1 MNRSGF
7 ASCPHPITTSRSR
20 FLRKMGQVG
29 QLMHHEEE
37 AGDGA
42 AVSQACLPR
51 LVPLLLEKPVLE
63 ANLDERSISKEGP
76 GPSAR
81 DPARRAPAPIRGQGT
96 EKGSE
101 ESSLLISFDCAE
113 EQ

>member
-1 MNRSGF
+1 MGD
-7 ASCPHPITTSRSR
+7 H
-20 FLRKMGQVG
+20 LRRM
-29 QLMHHEEE
+29 
-37 AGDGA
+37 AGIKDGMSDTGDA
-42 AVSQACLPR
+42 PDV
-51 LVPLLLEKPVLE
+51 EM
-63 ANLDERSISKEGP
+63 KEGP

-96 EKGSE
+96 GKKGSE

>member
-1 MNRSGF
+1 MGDHLRRMADIKDGMSD
-7 ASCPHPITTSRSR
+7 TSDT
-20 FLRKMGQVG
+20 
-29 QLMHHEEE
+29 
-37 AGDGA
+37 GDPPD
-42 AVSQACLPR
+42 V
-51 LVPLLLEKPVLE
+51 EM
-63 ANLDERSISKEGP
+63 KEGP
-76 GPSAR
+76 GPCAR

>member
-1 MNRSGF
+1 MATADARWATIYGAWQ
-7 ASCPHPITTSRSR
+7 ASRTVDGMSDT
-20 FLRKMGQVG
+20 
-29 QLMHHEEE
+29 
-37 AGDGA
+37 GDA
-42 AVSQACLPR
+42 
-51 LVPLLLEKPVLE
+51 PVTE
-63 ANLDERSISKEGP
+63 MKEGP

>member
-1 MNRSGF
+1 MGD
-7 ASCPHPITTSRSR
+7 H
-20 FLRKMGQVG
+20 LRRM
-29 QLMHHEEE
+29 
-37 AGDGA
+37 AGIKDGMSMSNTGDA
-42 AVSQACLPR
+42 PDV
-51 LVPLLLEKPVLE
+51 EM
-63 ANLDERSISKEGP
+63 KEGP